1 MADDKDRIIAEQ
13 ASRIKELEQQLRE
26 LAQQM
31 GRKLGSEA
39 RFPKRIW

>member
-13 ASRIKELEQQLRE
+13 SQRIKELEQQLRE